1 MRILQRFLACVQLL
15 CVCRLDWAYG
25 YYRQQR
31 KLVEE
36 IGWSYTG
43 ALNQKNWGKKYPI
56 CNSPKQSPIN
66 IDEDLTQVNVNLKKL
81 KFQGWEKASLE
92 DTFIH
97 NTGKTVEINLTND
110 YHLSGGFSEKVF
122 KASKITFHWGKCNV
136 SSEGSEHSLE
146 GQKFP
151 LEMQVYCFDAD
162 RFPSF
167 EEAVKGKGRLRA
179 LSVLFEVGIEEN
191 LDYKAIIDGIESVSR
206 FGKQAALDPF
216 ILQNLLPNATDKYYI
231 YNGSLTSPPCT
242 DTVEWIV
249 FKDTVSISES
259 QLAVFCEVLTMQQSG
274 YVMLM
279 DYLQNNFREQQY
291 KFSRQVF
298 SSYTGKEE
306 IHEVVCSS
314 EPENVQ
320 ADPENYT
327 SLLVTW
333 ERPRVVYDTM
343 IEKFAVLYQPL
354 EGSDQTKHEF
364 LTDGYQDLGAIL
376 SNLLPNMSYVLQI
389 VAICTNGLYGKYSDQ
404 LIVDMPTED
413 AELELFPELIGTEE
427 IIKEEEYGK
436 DNEDDTGS
444 NPSRDSATNRIR
456 KKEPQVSTTTRYNHM
471 GTKYNEAKTNR
482 SPARESEFSGK
493 SDVLSTP
500 QNSTSQQVAGFDAE
514 KEVSLPS
521 QTGTNQPPHN
531 VEGTSASSDGGSKTL
546 FVFPQMNLS
555 GTAETL
561 NVVSMT
567 EYQEVSTDISEEEN
581 LLTDFKLDT
590 GADDSSGSSPATSTV
605 PFFSDNIS
613 HGYISSSEMP
623 EAITYDVLKPG
634 STTDASEVSGSD
646 EALKDPSPD
655 GSTWFP
661 GTTDLT
667 TQSEP
672 GSGRESFL
680 QDNSTDRHVEESGET
695 TESFPPD
702 ATVSQGPSVTDM
714 EMPHYSTSAYLPT
727 EVTPHALTP
736 SSKPLDLAPTVNVL
750 HSQTTQPVYNG
761 EAPLQPSYGSEAFP
775 LVTPL
780 LLDNQTLNTP
790 PAASSSDPALHATPV
805 FPSVGVSF
813 ESMLSSYDGA
823 PLLPFSSASFS
834 SELFHQLH
842 PVSQTPPQV
851 PSAAQRDK
859 LSLHASLLVAGADVL
874 LEPSLVQYSDAG
886 SSDTL
891 EFGSESAVLY
901 KTSMA
906 SQIESPSSGVIMH
919 AYSPGPEPS
928 YAFEGSHHVLTASYS
943 SAIPV
948 HDSVDVSDQGSSLI
962 NPSHVSMPGAAFIT
976 PTASLLQPPPALSG
990 DGEWSGASSDNELLL
1005 PDTDGLRTL
1014 NISSPVSV
1022 VEFTYT
1028 TSVFGEDDI
1037 KPLSK
1042 SEIMNGNETEL
1053 KMSSSTE
1060 MAYPSKSTV
1069 MPKMSDIVKKW
1080 DASLQETSVSISS
1093 MKGMLPESLAYPIT
1107 KLFDWDISQVPDIN
1121 LPVQPTHTVSQA
1133 IGDPWLKPGL
1143 STNAGPAF
1151 SGPASS
1157 ELLHPSTQPLL
1168 YEATPPF
1175 NTEVLLRPSFQA
1187 SDVDTLLKT
1196 ALPSVP
1202 SDPVLAET
1210 PKVEQGSSSTLQPMA
1225 SESAS
1230 PESTLHFTA
1239 LPALDA
1245 SPSNAH
1251 ATTLQGLTVPSTSEK
1266 YFERALLNG
1275 KSPHKV
1281 RPSLH
1286 SNDELFQ
1293 TAHLDVSQA
1302 HPLKTRRA
1310 FATPTVSIDEPQN
1323 ILTSEL
1329 VYSQEVF
1336 TLSESSITDKALAG
1350 LPTVASDVLV
1360 STDHSV
1366 PLGSGPVSTTTVSPS
1381 RDDSVTTAKLLLP
1394 SKAMSKLTPSPRSDA
1409 NVVGGGEDGDDYD
1422 DDGDDDIDSD
1432 HFSRNKCMSCSP
1444 YRESQETVT
1453 NDSDTQE
1460 NSPVDQSDPISH
1472 SLFDNTEEEDG
1483 GTGVTSVDKGPGK
1496 SAPTSMLPQKHSDGE
1511 EDSDVQ
1517 MGSAIFPLTPESKAW
1532 AVLTSDE
1539 ESGSGQGTSD
1549 SLNDNETSTDF
1560 SFPDVNEKD
1569 ADGVLE
1575 ADGTG
1580 IAPGSPRS
1588 STPSVTSG
1596 HSGVSNSS
1604 EAEAS
1609 NSSHES
1615 RIGLAEGLE
1624 SEKKA
1629 VIPLV
1634 IVSALTFMCLVVLV
1648 GILIYWR
1655 KCFQTAHFYL
1665 EDNTSP
1671 RVISTPPTPIFPIS
1685 DDIGAIPIKH
1695 FPKHVAD
1702 LHASNGFTEE
1712 FETLKEFYQEV
1723 QSCTAD
1729 LGITADSSNRPENK
1743 HKNRYVNI
1751 VAYDHS
1757 RVKLTQ
1763 LAEKDGKLTDY
1774 INANY
1779 VDGYSRPKAY
1789 IAAQGPLKSTAEDFW
1804 RMIWEHNVEVIVM
1817 ITNLVEKG
1825 RRKCDQYWPTD
1836 GSEEY
1841 GSFLVNQKDVQVL
1854 AYYTVRNFTL
1864 RNTKIKKGSQKGRS
1878 SGRLVTQYHYTQ
1890 WPDMG
1895 VPEYSLPVLTFV
1907 RKAAQAKRH
1916 AVGPVV
1922 VHCSAG
1928 VGRTGTYIVLDSM
1941 LQQIQHEGTVNVFG
1955 FLKHIRSQR
1964 NYLVQTEDQ
1973 YVFIYDTLAEAILS
1987 KETEVPDN
1995 HIHAYVNTLLIPGA
2009 TGKTKLEKQFQLL
2022 SQSNIL
2028 QSDYSTALKQCNRE
2042 KNRTSSI
2049 IPVERS
2055 RVGISSLSGEGT
2067 DYINASY
2074 IMGYY
2079 QSNEF
2084 IITQHPLL
2092 HTIKDFWRMIWDHN
2106 AQLVVMIPD
2115 GQNMAEDEFVYWP
2128 NKDEPINCE
2137 SFKVTLMSEEHKCL
2151 SNDEKLIVQDFIL
2164 EATQDDYVLEVRHF
2178 QCPKWPNPDSPISK
2192 TFELVSIIKEEAASR
2207 DGPVIVHDEHGGVTA
2222 GTFCA
2227 LTTLMHQLE
2236 KENSV
2241 DVYHVAKMTNLM
2253 RPGVFTDIEQYQF
2266 LYKVVLS
2273 LVSTRQE
2280 ENPSTSLDSNG
2291 AALPDGNIA
2300 ESLESLV

>member
-92 DTFIH
+92 NTFIH

-110 YHLSGGFSEKVF
+110 YYLSGGLSEKLF

-151 LEMQVYCFDAD
+151 LEMQVYCFDVD
-162 RFPSF
+162 RFSSF

-179 LSVLFEVGIEEN
+179 LSVLFEVGVEEN
-191 LDYKAIIDGIESVSR
+191 LDFKTIIDGIESVSR

-216 ILQNLLPNATDKYYI
+216 ILQNLLPNSTDKYYI

-306 IHEVVCSS
+306 IHEAVCSS

-354 EGSDQTKHEF
+354 EGNDQTKHEF

-376 SNLLPNMSYVLQI
+376 NNLLPNVSYVLQI

-404 LIVDMPTED
+404 LVVDMPAEDTELD
-413 AELELFPELIGTEE
+413 LFPELIGSEE

-436 DNEDDTGS
+436 DNEENTGL
-444 NPSRDSATNRIR
+444 NPSRDSTTNQIR
-456 KKEPQVSTTTRYNHM
+456 KKEPQVSTTTHYTHM

-482 SPARESEFSGK
+482 SPTRGSEFTGK
-493 SDVLSTP
+493 SDVLNTSL
-500 QNSTSQQVAGFDAE
+500 NSNSQQVAELDTE
-514 KEVSLPS
+514 EEMSLPS
-521 QTGTNQPPHN
+521 QTEAKLPPHS
-531 VEGTSASSDGGSKTL
+531 VEGTSASLNDGSKTL

-555 GTAETL
+555 GTADSL
-561 NVVSMT
+561 NMVSLT
-567 EYQEVSTDISEEEN
+567 EYQEVSTDIGEEEN
-581 LLTDFKLDT
+581 FLTEFKLDG
-590 GADDSSGSSPATSTV
+590 GADDSSGSSPAASTV
-605 PFFSDNIS
+605 PFFSDTRS
-613 HGYISSSEMP
+613 HGSVSSSEMP
-623 EAITYDVLKPG
+623 EAVTYDVLKPG
-634 STTDASEVSGSD
+634 STRNASEDSASSGS
-646 EALKDPSPD
+646 EESLKDLD
-655 GSTWFP
+655 GSVWFP
-661 GTTDLT
+661 GSTDRT
-667 TQSEP
+667 TQSET

-680 QDNSTDRHVEESGET
+680 QVNSTDLQTDESGET
-695 TESFPPD
+695 TESFSPD
-702 ATVSQGPSVTDM
+702 AMVSQGPSVTDM
-714 EMPHYSTSAYLPT
+714 EMPHYSTFAYLPT
-727 EVTPHALTP
+727 EVTPHAFTP
-736 SSKPLDLAPTVNVL
+736 SSRPLDLAPTITVL
-750 HSQTTQPVYNG
+750 HSQTTQPV
-761 EAPLQPSYGSEAFP
+761 
-775 LVTPL
+775 
-780 LLDNQTLNTP
+780 
-790 PAASSSDPALHATPV
+790 
-805 FPSVGVSF
+805 
-813 ESMLSSYDGA
+813 
-823 PLLPFSSASFS
+823 
-834 SELFHQLH
+834 
-842 PVSQTPPQV
+842 
-851 PSAAQRDK
+851 
-859 LSLHASLLVAGADVL
+859 
-874 LEPSLVQYSDAG
+874 
-886 SSDTL
+886 
-891 EFGSESAVLY
+891 
-901 KTSMA
+901 
-906 SQIESPSSGVIMH
+906 
-919 AYSPGPEPS
+919 
-928 YAFEGSHHVLTASYS
+928 
-943 SAIPV
+943 
-948 HDSVDVSDQGSSLI
+948 
-962 NPSHVSMPGAAFIT
+962 
-976 PTASLLQPPPALSG
+976 
-990 DGEWSGASSDNELLL
+990 
-1005 PDTDGLRTL
+1005 
-1014 NISSPVSV
+1014 
-1022 VEFTYT
+1022 
-1028 TSVFGEDDI
+1028 
-1037 KPLSK
+1037 
-1042 SEIMNGNETEL
+1042 
-1053 KMSSSTE
+1053 
-1060 MAYPSKSTV
+1060 
-1069 MPKMSDIVKKW
+1069 
-1080 DASLQETSVSISS
+1080 
-1093 MKGMLPESLAYPIT
+1093 
-1107 KLFDWDISQVPDIN
+1107 
-1121 LPVQPTHTVSQA
+1121 
-1133 IGDPWLKPGL
+1133 
-1143 STNAGPAF
+1143 
-1151 SGPASS
+1151 
-1157 ELLHPSTQPLL
+1157 
-1168 YEATPPF
+1168 
-1175 NTEVLLRPSFQA
+1175 
-1187 SDVDTLLKT
+1187 
-1196 ALPSVP
+1196 
-1202 SDPVLAET
+1202 
-1210 PKVEQGSSSTLQPMA
+1210 
-1225 SESAS
+1225 
-1230 PESTLHFTA
+1230 
-1239 LPALDA
+1239 
-1245 SPSNAH
+1245 SN
-1251 ATTLQGLTVPSTSEK
+1251 
-1266 YFERALLNG
+1266 
-1275 KSPHKV
+1275 
-1281 RPSLH
+1281 
-1286 SNDELFQ
+1286 
-1293 TAHLDVSQA
+1293 
-1302 HPLKTRRA
+1302 
-1310 FATPTVSIDEPQN
+1310 
-1323 ILTSEL
+1323 
-1329 VYSQEVF
+1329 
-1336 TLSESSITDKALAG
+1336 
-1350 LPTVASDVLV
+1350 
-1360 STDHSV
+1360 
-1366 PLGSGPVSTTTVSPS
+1366 
-1381 RDDSVTTAKLLLP
+1381 
-1394 SKAMSKLTPSPRSDA
+1394 
-1409 NVVGGGEDGDDYD
+1409 
-1422 DDGDDDIDSD
+1422 
-1432 HFSRNKCMSCSP
+1432 
-1444 YRESQETVT
+1444 
-1453 NDSDTQE
+1453 
-1460 NSPVDQSDPISH
+1460 
-1472 SLFDNTEEEDG
+1472 
-1483 GTGVTSVDKGPGK
+1483 
-1496 SAPTSMLPQKHSDGE
+1496 
-1511 EDSDVQ
+1511 
-1517 MGSAIFPLTPESKAW
+1517 
-1532 AVLTSDE
+1532 
-1539 ESGSGQGTSD
+1539 
-1549 SLNDNETSTDF
+1549 
-1560 SFPDVNEKD
+1560 
-1569 ADGVLE
+1569 
-1575 ADGTG
+1575 
-1580 IAPGSPRS
+1580 
-1588 STPSVTSG
+1588 
-1596 HSGVSNSS
+1596 
-1604 EAEAS
+1604 EAS

-1634 IVSALTFMCLVVLV
+1634 IVSALTFICLVVLV
-1648 GILIYWR
+1648 AILIYWR

-1712 FETLKEFYQEV
+1712 FEEV
-1723 QSCTAD
+1723 QSCTVD
-1729 LGITADSSNRPENK
+1729 LGITADSSNHPDNK

-1763 LAEKDGKLTDY
+1763 LAEKDGKVTDY

-1779 VDGYSRPKAY
+1779 VDGYNRPKAY

-1841 GSFLVNQKDVQVL
+1841 GSFLVNQKNVQVL

-1907 RKAAQAKRH
+1907 RKAAQAKQH

-1941 LQQIQHEGTVNVFG
+1941 LQQIQHEGTVNIFG

-1964 NYLVQTEDQ
+1964 NYLVQTEEQ
-1973 YVFIYDTLAEAILS
+1973 YVFIHDTLVEAILS
-1987 KETEVPDN
+1987 KETEVPES
-1995 HIHAYVNTLLIPGA
+1995 HIHSYVNTLLIPGP
-2009 TGKTKLEKQFQLL
+2009 TGKMKLEKQFQLL

-2151 SNDEKLIVQDFIL
+2151 SNEEKLIVQDFIL

-2192 TFELVSIIKEEAASR
+2192 TFELISIIKEEAANR
-2207 DGPVIVHDEHGGVTA
+2207 DGPMIVHDEHGGVTA

-2227 LTTLMHQLE
+2227 LTTLTHQLE

-2241 DVYHVAKMTNLM
+2241 DVYQVAKMINLM

-2280 ENPSTSLDSNG
+2280 ENPSTSLESNG

>member
-92 DTFIH
+92 NTFIH

-110 YHLSGGFSEKVF
+110 YYLSGGLSEKLF

-162 RFPSF
+162 RFSSF

-179 LSVLFEVGIEEN
+179 LSVLFEVGVEEN
-191 LDYKAIIDGIESVSR
+191 LDFKTIIDGIESVSR

-216 ILQNLLPNATDKYYI
+216 ILQNLLPNSTDKYYI

-306 IHEVVCSS
+306 IHEAVCSS

-354 EGSDQTKHEF
+354 EGNDQTKHEF

-376 SNLLPNMSYVLQI
+376 NNLLPNVSYVLQI

-404 LIVDMPTED
+404 LVVDMPAEDTELD
-413 AELELFPELIGTEE
+413 LFPELIGSEE

-436 DNEDDTGS
+436 DNEENTGL
-444 NPSRDSATNRIR
+444 NPSRDSTTNQIR
-456 KKEPQVSTTTRYNHM
+456 KKEPQVSTTTHYTHM

-482 SPARESEFSGK
+482 SPTRGSEFTGK
-493 SDVLSTP
+493 SDVLNTSL
-500 QNSTSQQVAGFDAE
+500 NSNSQQVAELDTE
-514 KEVSLPS
+514 EEISLPS
-521 QTGTNQPPHN
+521 QTEAKLPPHS
-531 VEGTSASSDGGSKTL
+531 VEGTSASLNDGSKTL

-555 GTAETL
+555 GTADSL
-561 NVVSMT
+561 NMVSLT
-567 EYQEVSTDISEEEN
+567 EYQEVSTDIGEEEN
-581 LLTDFKLDT
+581 FLTEFKLDG
-590 GADDSSGSSPATSTV
+590 GADDSSGSSPAASTV
-605 PFFSDNIS
+605 PLFSDNRS
-613 HGYISSSEMP
+613 HGYVSSSEMP
-623 EAITYDVLKPG
+623 EAVTYDVLKPG
-634 STTDASEVSGSD
+634 STRNASEDSASSGS
-646 EALKDPSPD
+646 EESLKDLD
-655 GSTWFP
+655 GSVWFP
-661 GTTDLT
+661 GSTDRT
-667 TQSEP
+667 TQSET

-680 QDNSTDRHVEESGET
+680 QVNSTDLQTDESGET
-695 TESFPPD
+695 TESFSPD
-702 ATVSQGPSVTDM
+702 AMVSQGPSVTDM
-714 EMPHYSTSAYLPT
+714 EMPHYSTFAYLPT
-727 EVTPHALTP
+727 EVTPHAFTP
-736 SSKPLDLAPTVNVL
+736 SSRPLDLAPTITVL
-750 HSQTTQPVYNG
+750 HSQTTQPV
-761 EAPLQPSYGSEAFP
+761 
-775 LVTPL
+775 
-780 LLDNQTLNTP
+780 
-790 PAASSSDPALHATPV
+790 
-805 FPSVGVSF
+805 
-813 ESMLSSYDGA
+813 
-823 PLLPFSSASFS
+823 
-834 SELFHQLH
+834 
-842 PVSQTPPQV
+842 
-851 PSAAQRDK
+851 
-859 LSLHASLLVAGADVL
+859 
-874 LEPSLVQYSDAG
+874 
-886 SSDTL
+886 
-891 EFGSESAVLY
+891 
-901 KTSMA
+901 
-906 SQIESPSSGVIMH
+906 
-919 AYSPGPEPS
+919 
-928 YAFEGSHHVLTASYS
+928 
-943 SAIPV
+943 
-948 HDSVDVSDQGSSLI
+948 
-962 NPSHVSMPGAAFIT
+962 
-976 PTASLLQPPPALSG
+976 
-990 DGEWSGASSDNELLL
+990 
-1005 PDTDGLRTL
+1005 
-1014 NISSPVSV
+1014 
-1022 VEFTYT
+1022 
-1028 TSVFGEDDI
+1028 
-1037 KPLSK
+1037 
-1042 SEIMNGNETEL
+1042 
-1053 KMSSSTE
+1053 
-1060 MAYPSKSTV
+1060 
-1069 MPKMSDIVKKW
+1069 
-1080 DASLQETSVSISS
+1080 
-1093 MKGMLPESLAYPIT
+1093 
-1107 KLFDWDISQVPDIN
+1107 
-1121 LPVQPTHTVSQA
+1121 
-1133 IGDPWLKPGL
+1133 
-1143 STNAGPAF
+1143 
-1151 SGPASS
+1151 
-1157 ELLHPSTQPLL
+1157 
-1168 YEATPPF
+1168 
-1175 NTEVLLRPSFQA
+1175 
-1187 SDVDTLLKT
+1187 
-1196 ALPSVP
+1196 
-1202 SDPVLAET
+1202 
-1210 PKVEQGSSSTLQPMA
+1210 
-1225 SESAS
+1225 
-1230 PESTLHFTA
+1230 
-1239 LPALDA
+1239 
-1245 SPSNAH
+1245 SN
-1251 ATTLQGLTVPSTSEK
+1251 
-1266 YFERALLNG
+1266 
-1275 KSPHKV
+1275 
-1281 RPSLH
+1281 
-1286 SNDELFQ
+1286 
-1293 TAHLDVSQA
+1293 
-1302 HPLKTRRA
+1302 
-1310 FATPTVSIDEPQN
+1310 
-1323 ILTSEL
+1323 
-1329 VYSQEVF
+1329 
-1336 TLSESSITDKALAG
+1336 
-1350 LPTVASDVLV
+1350 
-1360 STDHSV
+1360 
-1366 PLGSGPVSTTTVSPS
+1366 
-1381 RDDSVTTAKLLLP
+1381 
-1394 SKAMSKLTPSPRSDA
+1394 
-1409 NVVGGGEDGDDYD
+1409 
-1422 DDGDDDIDSD
+1422 
-1432 HFSRNKCMSCSP
+1432 
-1444 YRESQETVT
+1444 
-1453 NDSDTQE
+1453 
-1460 NSPVDQSDPISH
+1460 
-1472 SLFDNTEEEDG
+1472 
-1483 GTGVTSVDKGPGK
+1483 
-1496 SAPTSMLPQKHSDGE
+1496 
-1511 EDSDVQ
+1511 
-1517 MGSAIFPLTPESKAW
+1517 
-1532 AVLTSDE
+1532 
-1539 ESGSGQGTSD
+1539 
-1549 SLNDNETSTDF
+1549 
-1560 SFPDVNEKD
+1560 
-1569 ADGVLE
+1569 
-1575 ADGTG
+1575 
-1580 IAPGSPRS
+1580 
-1588 STPSVTSG
+1588 
-1596 HSGVSNSS
+1596 
-1604 EAEAS
+1604 EAS

-1634 IVSALTFMCLVVLV
+1634 IVSALTFICLVVLV
-1648 GILIYWR
+1648 AILIYWR

-1712 FETLKEFYQEV
+1712 FEEV
-1723 QSCTAD
+1723 QSCTVD
-1729 LGITADSSNRPENK
+1729 LGITADSSNHPDNK

-1763 LAEKDGKLTDY
+1763 LAEKDGKVTDY

-1779 VDGYSRPKAY
+1779 VDGYNRPKAY

-1841 GSFLVNQKDVQVL
+1841 GSFLVNQKNVQVL

-1941 LQQIQHEGTVNVFG
+1941 LQQIQHEGTVNIFG

-1964 NYLVQTEDQ
+1964 NYLVQTEEQ
-1973 YVFIYDTLAEAILS
+1973 YVFIHDTLVEAILS
-1987 KETEVPDN
+1987 KETEVPES
-1995 HIHAYVNTLLIPGA
+1995 HIHSYVNTLLIPGP
-2009 TGKTKLEKQFQLL
+2009 TGKMKLEKQFQLL

-2151 SNDEKLIVQDFIL
+2151 SNEEKLIVQDFIL

-2192 TFELVSIIKEEAASR
+2192 TFELISIIKEEAANR
-2207 DGPVIVHDEHGGVTA
+2207 DGPMIVHDEHGGVTA

-2227 LTTLMHQLE
+2227 LTTLTHQLE

-2241 DVYHVAKMTNLM
+2241 DVYQVAKMINLM

-2280 ENPSTSLDSNG
+2280 ENPSTSLESNG